1 MPEVCVWQSAEMRD
15 GECPP
20 PPECVPSLCL
30 PPRPHTSRRL
40 LHWDHPLP
48 QDLVPHPPPDPAL
61 GSRRD
66 LTHLA
71 AYTVDAESTE
81 EVDDALSVEILD
93 PSGSGSTFKIW

>member
-1 MPEVCVWQSAEMRD
+1 M
-15 GECPP
+15 
-20 PPECVPSLCL
+20 
-30 PPRPHTSRRL
+30 
-40 LHWDHPLP
+40 
-48 QDLVPHPPPDPAL
+48 PHPPPDPAL